1 MKKKPRPTARHTASA
16 SARTRRKSSRCS
28 ISRSATRRE
37 KRSTATPPP
46 EKSGRPVLVFLPNS
60 REKKLVATA
69 LTGAAIRAEIFET
82 LDELAA
88 QIGERTG
95 AVLVA
100 EEAFAGTGASE
111 LMKRLREQPKWSD
124 LPLLVV
130 PSGAKVQR
138 RTRDLAGAS
147 ANVMFLPRPLRD
159 FALISAIRTTL
170 RARRSQYQARDLI
183 EERDTVLASISEAF
197 SALDRNWRFTHV
209 NDNVAEMAGWP
220 KEKMIGRVIWEIFP
234 EAVGTK
240 FHEKAQAAMGT
251 GESSHDELFY
261 APWGRW
267 VDTRMYP
274 TKDGIVVFGAD
285 ITERKK
291 QEQLAHERE
300 AKLTESQERLQLA
313 TEAADIGTFDFF
325 PNTGELQFSDRSREL
340 FGIPP
345 DMNVTYETYLAG
357 IHPDDRHIVHETVA
371 RVRQPGSSGRFDIEY
386 RTIGIL
392 LADRKERWVAERGQ
406 ALLDPAGQI
415 IRFIGTMLDITGKK
429 NAEILLQRAK
439 NEAEEANRAKDRF
452 LAMLSHELRTP
463 LTPVLMTIASLRR
476 EPDLNDGLRH
486 DLEIL
491 QRNVELE
498 ALLIDDLLDLT
509 RIAHG
514 KLELHNDAVDIHGAI
529 ERSLS
534 ISAGDIV
541 AKKIKVVRHFEA
553 REHHCWA
560 DPARLQQ
567 VFWNLVKNSAK
578 FTPVGGRID
587 ISTRN
592 NEAHQIV
599 IEVADTG
606 IGIDANLMP
615 RIFDAFEQGG
625 GVITSKY
632 GGLGLGLAIS
642 KRVVDLHS
650 GTIAARSDGPGRGAI
665 FTVTLNAMETSLL
678 EGPVLFLESEP
689 APVKHTLIL
698 FVEDHED
705 TARVLGRILQNAGFD
720 VSHAGTVAGA
730 RTLAAGRRF
739 DLVISDLGLPDGS
752 GLELMSA
759 LRDAQGLTGIALS
772 GFGTEEDVA
781 ASLAAGFAA
790 HLTKPVDWDRLR
802 SEIEQLT
809 PAKDSVSRSAA

>member
-1 MKKKPRPTARHTASA
+1 LLPV
-16 SARTRRKSSRCS
+16 
-28 ISRSATRRE
+28 
-37 KRSTATPPP
+37 
-46 EKSGRPVLVFLPNS
+46 EKSGRPILVFLPNH
-60 REKKLVATA
+60 REKTLVTDA
-69 LTGAAIRAEIFET
+69 LTHSGIRTEVFAQ
-82 LDELAA
+82 LDHLAT
-88 QIGERTG
+88 QISDKTG
-95 AVLVA
+95 AVLLA
-100 EEAFAGTGASE
+100 AEAFADVAAAQ

-124 LPLLVV
+124 LPLVV
-130 PSGAKVQR
+130 VTGGTEVPRAI
-138 RTRDLAGAS
+138 RDLAGAS
-147 ANVMFLPRPLRD
+147 ANVMLIARPLRA
-159 FALISAIRTTL
+159 FTLISAVRATL
-170 RARRSQYQARDLI
+170 RARRSQYEARNLI

-197 SALDRNWRFTHV
+197 SALDRDWRYTHV
-209 NDNVAEMAGWP
+209 NDRVAEMAGWP
-220 KEKMIGRVIWEIFP
+220 KEKMIGRVIWDIFP
-234 EAVGTK
+234 EAVGTE
-240 FHEKAQAAMGT
+240 FHEKAHRVMQT
-251 GESSHDELFY
+251 REPSHGEFFY

-274 TKDGIVVFGAD
+274 TKHGIVIFGAD
-285 ITERKK
+285 ITERKR
-291 QEQLAHERE
+291 QEELATVRE
-300 AKLTESQERLQLA
+300 AKLRESQERLQLA

-325 PNTGELQFSDRSREL
+325 PKTGELQFSARSREL

-357 IHPDDRHIVHETVA
+357 VHPDDRHIVHETVA

-386 RTIGIL
+386 RTIGIS
-392 LADRKERWVAERGQ
+392 DGRERWVAERGR
-406 ALLDPAGQI
+406 AVLDSAGQVA
-415 IRFIGTMLDITGKK
+415 RFIGTMLDITDKK

-514 KLELHNDAVDIHGAI
+514 KLELHNDAVDIHGTI